1 MQTSPP
7 RVFPAHFPVHPL
19 LGLLLIAANLR
30 AAITVVAP
38 LLTEIAARFAL
49 STTVLG
55 VLTATPIFIFALASP
70 LATWLARNKG
80 LEKAFVLAL
89 GCLAAGLLLRSSGS
103 LAALFGGTVLIAVG
117 IAIGNVLLPSL
128 VKRDFA
134 QDKGTLTS
142 VYAVFIG
149 ISAALG
155 GALAV
160 PVAQWSSWPVA
171 LASPLLLA
179 VLAVLFWLPRYQY
192 SQGLASVDAA
202 DVGDGDDNTAP
213 KNLSPKSLT
222 LSRPVYRYAL
232 AWYVTLFMG
241 LNSFVFFLIIGW
253 LPAMLQQAGYSA
265 QQAGSLHGLMLLCGA
280 FPALILMPLYR
291 HLRDQRL
298 LNLVIS
304 LALLIGYWGVW
315 QVPGWAMLWSALLG
329 LSAGSGFVAALS
341 LITLRTRNPLQ
352 ATQLSGMSQLLGYLM
367 AATGL
372 LLTGWM
378 RDIIGNWSGVLQLAL
393 ACCIFMA
400 ALGWLGGRNRYVE

>member
-7 RVFPAHFPVHPL
+7 RVFPAHFPVHSL
-19 LGLLLIAANLR
+19 LGLLLIAINLR

-89 GCLAAGLLLRSSGS
+89 GCLATGLLLRSSGS

-160 PVAQWSSWPVA
+160 PVAQWGSWPVA

-179 VLAVLFWLPRYQY
+179 VLAALFWLPRYRH
-192 SQGLASVDAA
+192 SQGLASVEAIDAN
-202 DVGDGDDNTAP
+202 DSGDNIAPQKTTAP
-213 KNLSPKSLT
+213 

-304 LALLIGYWGVW
+304 LALLIGYWGLW
-315 QVPGWAMLWSALLG
+315 QLPGWAPLWSALLG

-367 AATGL
+367 AAIGL

-378 RDIIGNWSGVLQLAL
+378 HDAIGNWSGVLQLAL
-393 ACCIFMA
+393 ACCIVMA